1 MQGPACGLGPDMPKH
16 PEPRIRNRYV
26 PQDRR
31 CRFSM
36 PLVALPV
43 AVALISKLQCA
54 VSDTFRHKNSEGC
67 ASCLVSGGHC
77 SNADFGVF
85 LFQVMLA
92 FCAPLSH
99 CPVSVRTRVLS
110 SVYDYQNWEFQKLM
124 GIQEL
129 VGSVSQVLMRHP
141 CFKNLPGLRV

>member
-1 MQGPACGLGPDMPKH
+1 MYARSSMWVGGAEFGGGPTCPSILN
-16 PEPRIRNRYV
+16 IRNRYV

-31 CRFSM
+31 CRLACRLWNTS
-36 PLVALPV
+36 LPV

-77 SNADFGVF
+77 SIAGFGVF

-110 SVYDYQNWEFQKLM
+110 SDYDYQNWEFQKLM

-129 VGSVSQVLMRHP
+129 VGSVP
-141 CFKNLPGLRV
+141 